1 MYEQFYGLR
10 EKPFALLPD
19 AEFLYLSSRHRRA
32 LSLLDYGIAA
42 RAGFVVITGEVG
54 TGKTTILRRFL
65 RKTDASL
72 TVGLVTNASAA
83 HQGMLDWVSTAF
95 DLAHQGRDHITL
107 YNQFVDFLIAQ
118 YSAGKRTVLVV
129 DEAQNLTVQM
139 LEDLRMLSNVNNEK
153 DALLQIVL
161 VGQPE
166 LLETLNRQELRQFA
180 QRISVHYHLQPLG
193 AAETVAYI
201 RHRLSVVG
209 GAPTLFDDQA
219 CAAIH
224 YFSGGVPR
232 LTNLLCDLALTYA
245 FADEANPVSIDTVID
260 VVMDRNQSGLTAF
273 RPIPGA
279 LDRDG
284 IKALISQSSQN

>member
-10 EKPFALLPD
+10 EKPFSLLPD
-19 AEFLYLSSRHRRA
+19 AEFLYLSTRHRRA

-118 YSAGKRTVLVV
+118 YGAGKRTVLVV
-129 DEAQNLTVQM
+129 DEAQNLTIQM

-166 LLETLNRQELRQFA
+166 LLATLNRQELRQFA
-180 QRISVHYHLQPLG
+180 QRISVHYHLEPLA

-201 RHRLSVVG
+201 RHRLGVVG
-209 GAPTLFDDQA
+209 GAPTVFDDHA
-219 CAAIH
+219 CSGIH

-232 LTNLLCDLALTYA
+232 LTNLLCDLALTYG
-245 FADEANPVSIDTVID
+245 FADGANPVTVETIID

-273 RPIPGA
+273 RMIPE
-279 LDRDG
+279 DMSRE
-284 IKALISQSSQN
+284 ALIAEITQAVPV

>member
-1 MYEQFYGLR
+1 MD
-10 EKPFALLPD
+10 PD
-19 AEFLYLSSRHRRA
+19 LQPHSS
-32 LSLLDYGIAA
+32 DDEE
-42 RAGFVVITGEVG
+42 T
-54 TGKTTILRRFL
+54 
-65 RKTDASL
+65 
-72 TVGLVTNASAA
+72 
-83 HQGMLDWVSTAF
+83 
-95 DLAHQGRDHITL
+95 LA
-107 YNQFVDFLIAQ
+107 Y
-118 YSAGKRTVLVV
+118 
-129 DEAQNLTVQM
+129 
-139 LEDLRMLSNVNNEK
+139 K

-273 RPIPGA
+273 RPIPDA

>member
-107 YNQFVDFLIAQ
+107 YNQFVDFLVAQ

-166 LLETLNRQELRQFA
+166 LL
-180 QRISVHYHLQPLG
+180 
-193 AAETVAYI
+193 
-201 RHRLSVVG
+201 
-209 GAPTLFDDQA
+209 
-219 CAAIH
+219 
-224 YFSGGVPR
+224 
-232 LTNLLCDLALTYA
+232 
-245 FADEANPVSIDTVID
+245 
-260 VVMDRNQSGLTAF
+260 
-273 RPIPGA
+273 
-279 LDRDG
+279 
-284 IKALISQSSQN
+284 QSSGITAVRAANFGPLSSPAAWCGRDCRLYPPSPECRRRGANLVR